1 MQSRI
6 LLLPVFAL
14 AFAGCNSPQEST
26 TTVTEV
32 PQSPETT
39 VTTTTTTT
47 TMENAV
53 AARPSEAT
61 GAFVRGV
68 HVVPGAGPIE
78 LREESNSLVKG
89 ATFGNASPFVEVALK
104 ENKGTKLR
112 ISAFGEGNTKVAGPM
127 PVMVS
132 GGEDLSVVVNGVPG
146 NVVLMPFKHKNHGSA
161 AGKAKIAFLHAAKG
175 LPPVS
180 ITVDGK
186 SFRKSVGYGIATD
199 YETIAPGRHT
209 MKVDY
214 TESLAP
220 VVASTPILP
229 PDVTPAPP
237 VVVKPRQHVALT
249 QEMDLV
255 AGQVYSITVFY
266 DAERIPKLTLLE
278 DKFVPTLKNA
288 PKEPAP

>member
-6 LLLPVFAL
+6 YLLPMFAL
-14 AFAGCNSPQEST
+14 ALAGCNQPQEST
-26 TTVTEV
+26 TTTTVSEA
-32 PQSPETT
+32 PQTPGTT

-47 TMENAV
+47 NAV
-53 AARPSEAT
+53 AARPGDAT
-61 GAFVRGV
+61 GAFVRAI

-78 LREESNSLVKG
+78 LREESNSIVKG
-89 ATFGNASPFVEVALK
+89 GTFGNATPFVEVALK
-104 ENKGTKLR
+104 ENKGTKLH

-127 PVMVS
+127 PVTLS

-146 NVVLMPFKHKNHGSA
+146 DVVLMPFKHKNHGSA
-161 AGKAKIAFLHAAKG
+161 VGKAKIAFLHAAKG
-175 LPPVS
+175 LPPVD

-186 SFRKSVGYGIATD
+186 SFRKGVKYAVATD
-199 YETIAPGRHT
+199 YETFAPGRHT

-220 VVASTPILP
+220 VEAATPETPL
-229 PDVTPAPP
+229 DATPAPP
-237 VVVKPRQHVALT
+237 VIVKPRQHVALT
-249 QEMDLV
+249 QDMDLV

-266 DAERIPKLTLLE
+266 DAERIPHLTLLE